1 MNIRPSRGADRLAA
15 IFDALPDGLVLVNS
29 NGTIVNANTMALGM
43 FEMPGT
49 VLVGR
54 GLFDML
60 PDFDPRL
67 LPGSMP
73 LPGDAG
79 GQGRT
84 APARMVARRADG
96 NEFAAEVTGVH
107 LDDRRET
114 PDPYDGHSDD
124 RLLLLVVRDLAGTL
138 DAETELGRSQRQLE
152 MILRAASEGVV
163 GTDAEGRVV
172 LVNPAAAQILGYRA
186 SQLGGQQLH
195 PLILHSRAD
204 GEPFPYEESPLSD
217 TLGSGRKHRVREQVL
232 WAQDGERIPVD
243 ITTAPVRDGS
253 QLVGA
258 VMTFTDQRP
267 YEQLTQK
274 HEAQLADLTE
284 RHNTEL
290 DRREERY
297 AALDARHAQL
307 EAVLDGALHGSLE
320 RLRTE
325 LGTLA
330 ADDAFHLWP
339 EANQLLQHLS
349 AGYARMTALVN
360 NVLGYQRLDAGTDGL
375 RRKAVLLDQV
385 VDDGIDGAVELI
397 GPGRLR
403 FSVDTPPIEAEIDPE
418 RLATA
423 LAHLVADVACI
434 DDDMGAAG
442 VDPTIVVVAAQ
453 RGDTVRIEVRGPH
466 IGGDPVHQPIVRGI
480 VAAHGGVVR
489 TREVRETGGTAYVLE
504 VPVVA
509 DRRTTTSQPSPDARH
524 ALPVPRPSAE
534 VPDTGG
540 SGRRRARRPAVDMIP
555 RSSTAPS
562 RNGSGPTGRRRG
574 RPAEGVVVTA
584 SEGAKKH
591 AAPGDAVHLHG
602 ARGGAPAPMHA
613 GVLTI
618 EADDD
623 GFPAPLSA
631 GDGRHVL
638 VAAQEWPATAEAV
651 PWARFGTAPAR
662 TEGVPELMP
671 APSEW
676 PEPPPPAPA
685 QSLPGGVTLY
695 PVPDVPDASVKE
707 FGQGPAFPS
716 RTPAG
721 A

>member
-1 MNIRPSRGADRLAA
+1 
-15 IFDALPDGLVLVNS
+15 
-29 NGTIVNANTMALGM
+29 MALGM
-43 FEMPGT
+43 FEVPGT
-49 VLVGR
+49 ELVGR
-54 GLFDML
+54 GLFDLL
-60 PDFDPRL
+60 PKFDPRL

-73 LPGDAG
+73 LPGGADW
-79 GQGRT
+79 QGRT

-114 PDPYDGHSDD
+114 PDPYHGHSDD

-138 DAETELGRSQRQLE
+138 DAEAELGRSQRQLE
-152 MILRAASEGVV
+152 IILRAASEGVV

-186 SQLGGQQLH
+186 GQLGGQQLH
-195 PLILHSRAD
+195 SLILHSRAD

-267 YEQLTQK
+267 YEQLAQQ

-290 DRREERY
+290 DRHEERY
-297 AALDARHAQL
+297 AALDARHTQL
-307 EAVLDGALHGSLE
+307 TAVLGGALHGPLE

-325 LGTLA
+325 LGILA

-360 NVLGYQRLDAGTDGL
+360 NVLGYQRLDAGADGL
-375 RRKAVLLDQV
+375 RRRVVLLDQV

-418 RLATA
+418 RFATA
-423 LAHLVADVACI
+423 LAHLVADVAGI
-434 DDDMGAAG
+434 DDVMDTVG
-442 VDPTIVVVAAQ
+442 VDPTIVVAAAQ

-466 IGGDPVHQPIVRGI
+466 IGGDPVHRPIVRGI

-504 VPVVA
+504 VPVMA
-509 DRRTTTSQPSPDARH
+509 ARRTAASSPSPDARH
-524 ALPVPRPSAE
+524 ALAVPRSFAE
-534 VPDTGG
+534 APDTGG
-540 SGRRRARRPAVDMIP
+540 SGRRRGRHSAMNMVPG
-555 RSSTAPS
+555 SSTAPAS
-562 RNGSGPTGRRRG
+562 NGSGPTGRRRG

-584 SEGAKKH
+584 SEGAKN
-591 AAPGDAVHLHG
+591 
-602 ARGGAPAPMHA
+602 
-613 GVLTI
+613 GV
-618 EADDD
+618 
-623 GFPAPLSA
+623 
-631 GDGRHVL
+631 
-638 VAAQEWPATAEAV
+638 AE
-651 PWARFGTAPAR
+651 
-662 TEGVPELMP
+662 LIP
-671 APSEW
+671 APSPW
-676 PEPPPPAPA
+676 PEPLPPAPA
-685 QSLPGGVTLY
+685 RSLPHGVTLY
-695 PVPDVPDASVKE
+695 PVPGAPDAPEASVTE
-707 FGQGPAFPS
+707 IAQGPAFS
-716 RTPAG
+716 ARTPAD

>member
-1 MNIRPSRGADRLAA
+1 MNNRPSRGADRLAA

-54 GLFDML
+54 GLFDLL

-114 PDPYDGHSDD
+114 PDPYDSHSDD

-138 DAETELGRSQRQLE
+138 DTEAELGRSQRQLE

-163 GTDAEGRVV
+163 GTDTEGRVV

-186 SQLGGQQLH
+186 GQLGGQQLH

-204 GEPFPYEESPLSD
+204 GEPFPYEESPLCD

-267 YEQLTQK
+267 YEQLAQK

-284 RHNTEL
+284 RHSTEL
-290 DRREERY
+290 DRHEERY

-339 EANQLLQHLS
+339 EASQLLQHLS

-360 NVLGYQRLDAGTDGL
+360 NVLGYQRLDAGADGL
-375 RRKAVLLDQV
+375 RRKAVLLDRV

-397 GPGRLR
+397 GPG
-403 FSVDTPPIEAEIDPE
+403 
-418 RLATA
+418 
-423 LAHLVADVACI
+423 
-434 DDDMGAAG
+434 
-442 VDPTIVVVAAQ
+442 
-453 RGDTVRIEVRGPH
+453 
-466 IGGDPVHQPIVRGI
+466 
-480 VAAHGGVVR
+480 
-489 TREVRETGGTAYVLE
+489 
-504 VPVVA
+504 
-509 DRRTTTSQPSPDARH
+509 
-524 ALPVPRPSAE
+524 
-534 VPDTGG
+534 G
-540 SGRRRARRPAVDMIP
+540 SGSPWTHRRSRRR
-555 RSSTAPS
+555 ST
-562 RNGSGPTGRRRG
+562 RNGSRPRSPTSSRTWRAPTMTWAPGVSTRQSSSWQHSGATPYGSRSAGRTSAAILCISPLCGGSSPRTAVWCGRARCGRRAGPRTSSKCPSWRAGEAPPRSLPRMPGTPCPIRG
-574 RPAEGVVVTA
+574 PPRRSRTPVAAAVDVPGALPWTWSRAARRLLRAADPDRPA
-584 SEGAKKH
+584 
-591 AAPGDAVHLHG
+591 AA
-602 ARGGAPAPMHA
+602 GGAPPK
-613 GVLTI
+613 
-618 EADDD
+618 
-623 GFPAPLSA
+623 
-631 GDGRHVL
+631 
-638 VAAQEWPATAEAV
+638 
-651 PWARFGTAPAR
+651 
-662 TEGVPELMP
+662 
-671 APSEW
+671 
-676 PEPPPPAPA
+676 
-685 QSLPGGVTLY
+685 
-695 PVPDVPDASVKE
+695 ASW
-707 FGQGPAFPS
+707 
-716 RTPAG
+716 
-721 A
+721 

>member
-1 MNIRPSRGADRLAA
+1 MNNRPSRGADRLAA

-43 FEMPGT
+43 FERPGT

-54 GLFDML
+54 GLFDLL

-96 NEFAAEVTGVH
+96 SEFAAEVTGVH
-107 LDDRRET
+107 LDDRHET
-114 PDPYDGHSDD
+114 PDPYHGHSDD

-138 DAETELGRSQRQLE
+138 DAEAELVRSQRQLE

-186 SQLGGQQLH
+186 SRLGGQQLH

-204 GEPFPYEESPLSD
+204 GEPFPYEESPLCD

-243 ITTAPVRDGS
+243 ITTAPVRDGG

-258 VMTFTDQRP
+258 VMTFTDQRR
-267 YEQLTQK
+267 YERLARK
-274 HEAQLADLTE
+274 HEEQLADLTE
-284 RHNTEL
+284 RHNAEL
-290 DRREERY
+290 DRHEERY

-307 EAVLDGALHGSLE
+307 KAVLDGALHGSLE

-325 LGTLA
+325 LGILA

-339 EANQLLQHLS
+339 EANQLLRHLS
-349 AGYARMTALVN
+349 AGYARMTALVDD
-360 NVLGYQRLDAGTDGL
+360 VLGYQRLDAGTDGL

-423 LAHLVADVACI
+423 LTHLVADVAGI
-434 DDDMGAAG
+434 DVDMGAAS

-466 IGGDPVHQPIVRGI
+466 TGGDPVRQPIVRGI

-489 TREVRETGGTAYVLE
+489 AREVRETGGTAYVLE
-504 VPVVA
+504 VPVA
-509 DRRTTTSQPSPDARH
+509 AGRRAATSQPSPDARH
-524 ALPVPRPSAE
+524 ALPAPRSSGE

-540 SGRRRARRPAVDMIP
+540 SGRRHARRAATDMVP
-555 RSSTAPS
+555 RGSTAPAHH
-562 RNGSGPTGRRRG
+562 GSGPTGRRRG

-602 ARGGAPAPMHA
+602 VRGGAPASMHA
-613 GVLTI
+613 GVPTF
-618 EADDD
+618 EADEG
-623 GFPAPLSA
+623 GFPVPLSTE
-631 GDGRHVL
+631 DGRHVL
-638 VAAQEWPATAEAV
+638 VAAQEWPATAEVV
-651 PWARFGTAPAR
+651 PWTRFGTAPAR
-662 TEGVPELMP
+662 AEGVPELMQV
-671 APSEW
+671 PSGW

-695 PVPDVPDASVKE
+695 HVPDALDASV
-707 FGQGPAFPS
+707 
-716 RTPAG
+716 T
-721 A
+721 